1 MAWWNEIRD
10 MVRQELAADAPPR
23 TQAEKAPSSL
33 QQAQLL
39 LQRTAKELAD
49 ARLRAEQVSR
59 RMGKAQQQLEAL
71 TQVPQ
76 SHPRYRERLI
86 ELARSIARDSD
97 LAGSFRAHLSQ
108 LDLLHDQVNRQL
120 RELDH
125 DLSMARAVSAIGQ
138 ATQALATR
146 RRTAAAGARPAR
158 APKTTASKSAAS
170 KTAAG
175 KPAAGKP
182 AKTKKPAAAKSA
194 RTTAAPAG
202 PAGFRRARASRVIDA
217 LEKVPAARR
226 PGPARED

>member
-23 TQAEKAPSSL
+23 THAEKAPSSL
-33 QQAQLL
+33 HQAQLL
-39 LQRTAKELAD
+39 LQRTARELAE
-49 ARLRAEQVSR
+49 ARQRAGQVAR
-59 RMGKAQQQLEAL
+59 RLGKAQQQLEAL

-97 LAGSFRAHLSQ
+97 LSGSFRAHLSQ
-108 LDLLHDQVNRQL
+108 LDLLHDQVSRQL

-138 ATQALATR
+138 ATQAQATR
-146 RRTAAAGARPAR
+146 RRTAAAAGSKAART
-158 APKTTASKSAAS
+158 PKTPASPAASKSAAG
-170 KTAAG
+170 T
-175 KPAAGKP
+175 PAAKA
-182 AKTKKPAAAKSA
+182 AKKTAAAKSA
-194 RTTAAPAG
+194 RTKTAPAG
-202 PAGFRRARASRVIDA
+202 SAGFRRARASRVIDA